1 MPRLLA
7 LLLVLLLVPTS
18 VAHAGPTA
26 EKRDLAAVY
35 LYGFDLDAPDP
46 GLVVMGVIGPKGL
59 NCRYVQAGETGGMFA
74 ADVFCEGAKKA
85 RKGAKVKLVMLSGL
99 EGDEQAAD
107 RCTDTRKLRKGGV
120 VLSCEVQVPIL
131 DANAEALRS
140 GQPLPGWAKRIVR

>member
-7 LLLVLLLVPTS
+7 LLLALLLVPAT
-18 VAHAGPTA
+18 VAHAGPSA
-26 EKRDLAAVY
+26 EKREPAAVY

-46 GLVVMGVIGPKGL
+46 GLVVMGVIGPKGVS
-59 NCRYVQAGETGGMFA
+59 CRYVEAGATDDMFV
-74 ADVFCEGAKKA
+74 ADVVCEGAKKS

-107 RCTDTRKLRKGGV
+107 RCTDAQKLRKGGV

-140 GQPLPGWAKRIVR
+140 GQPLPGWARNIGR